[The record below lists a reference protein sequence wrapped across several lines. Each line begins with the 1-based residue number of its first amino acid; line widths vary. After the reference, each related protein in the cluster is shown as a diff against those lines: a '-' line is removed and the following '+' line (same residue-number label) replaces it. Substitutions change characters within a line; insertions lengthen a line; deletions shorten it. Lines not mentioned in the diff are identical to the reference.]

1 MKFLCEC
8 MIGIVSILI
17 TGLRGECDRRL
28 LANIVKLNF
37 AIQLLKVFFVSNNE
51 ELIMLAA

>member
-28 LANIVKLNF
+28 LANIVKLTF
-37 AIQLLKVFFVSNNE
+37 AIQLLKVLFVSNNE
-51 ELIMLAA
+51 EFLMLDA

>member
-1 MKFLCEC
+1 

-28 LANIVKLNF
+28 LASIVKLTF

-51 ELIMLAA
+51 EFLMLDA